1 MGWATSQTEAILIS
15 TTRSKSRRYLT
26 NLLTGLRRHSEQTFL
41 TTVEEYRNM
50 TQAAANS
57 AAGVMAA
64 DNMDGYGG
72 RTVVTADVQ
81 RQNEAA
87 AYKIIKTTAYTSEWS
102 AWTDYY

>member
-1 MGWATSQTEAILIS
+1 MGWATSITEAILVS
-15 TTRSKSRRYLT
+15 TTRSKSRRYIIRWPSGT
-26 NLLTGLRRHSEQTFL
+26 REYSQQTFL

-57 AAGVMAA
+57 AAGNMAA
-64 DNMDGYGG
+64 DNLDGYGG

-87 AYKIIKTTAYTSEWS
+87 AYKIIKTTAYTSAWSEW
-102 AWTDYY
+102 AEG